1 MKALQRLK
9 TPFTVKADYSLPF
22 VFNLSVLVFIHH
34 ITFMPQRLLFFT
46 TLFERHHVVSLL
58 ESQAILTGSALF
70 LCSAML
76 LKNSN
81 KFQRHG
87 IPLKR
92 RSTCVT
98 VTVISIQMGYSFA
111 SRKMRHNIN
120 YLPKLLRI
128 LILNE
133 KTKSFVTAVG
143 HLNTTHGRDL
153 AIQSKTL
160 CQSQS

>member
-1 MKALQRLK
+1 MSETLHNCFISLNTSIISLATTPFKFIYEGTAQRLK

-34 ITFMPQRLLFFT
+34 ITLMPQRLLFFT

-58 ESQAILTGSALF
+58 ERQAILTGSALF
-70 LCSAML
+70 PCSAML

-92 RSTCVT
+92 LSTCVI
-98 VTVISIQMGYSFA
+98 VTVISI
-111 SRKMRHNIN
+111 
-120 YLPKLLRI
+120 
-128 LILNE
+128 
-133 KTKSFVTAVG
+133 
-143 HLNTTHGRDL
+143 
-153 AIQSKTL
+153 
-160 CQSQS
+160 